1 MSFRPVDCD
10 PTTPVAP
17 FERGRNVAEPA
28 GKLNGAESS
37 DADGP
42 ACRARPAVCFST
54 NVRAAF
60 DTRETA
66 VAAVLPRLRVAA
78 HAVEQT

>member
-1 MSFRPVDCD
+1 MSFRPVESD
-10 PTTPVAP
+10 PTAPVAP
-17 FERGRNVAEPA
+17 FERGRTVAEPA
-28 GKLNGAESS
+28 WKLNGAESS

-54 NVRAAF
+54 NVRAGF
-60 DTRETA
+60 DTRKTA

-78 HAVEQT
+78 DAAEQT